1 MSLEIVGARKAF
13 GSVRA
18 VDGVEL
24 SVVKGEFF
32 ALLGPSGCGKTTLL
46 RMIAGIHPIDAGS
59 VTLNG
64 RDITRLPMHRRN
76 LAMVFQSYALF
87 PHLTAFDNVAFGLR
101 SRKIGAED
109 IKRRVAEALALVR
122 LEALA
127 SRYPAQMSGGQQQ
140 RVALARALAVRPDLL
155 LLDEPLSN
163 LDARLRDEMR
173 LEIRDLQRRLG
184 ITTILVTHDI
194 SEAFT
199 MSDRMGVMQEGKIL
213 QIGRAADIYNRPFNR
228 FIANFV
234 GPINELALTKI
245 EKYAGRMKGLANGEL
260 PVWLPESFEAC
271 PEDGE
276 AGELR
281 LILRPENLHIDAA
294 EGATD
299 NSFAAEIEDM
309 VFLGGGT
316 ECRIRIGSLKLLAT
330 LPSAA
335 ATLLR
340 PGGRV
345 RVGWNAE
352 DGVVT
357 RGR

>member
-13 GSVRA
+13 GSVHA
-18 VDGVEL
+18 LDGIDL

-46 RMIAGIHPIDAGS
+46 RIIAGIHPVDAGS

-64 RDITRLPMHRRN
+64 RDITRVPMHRRN

-87 PHLTAFDNVAFGLR
+87 PHLNAFDNVAFGLR
-101 SRKIGAED
+101 SRKISGED

-127 SRYPAQMSGGQQQ
+127 SRYPVQMSGGQQQ

-173 LEIRDLQRRLG
+173 MEIRDLQRRLG

-199 MSDRMGVMQEGKIL
+199 MSDRMGVMQEGKIV
-213 QIGRAADIYNRPFNR
+213 QIGRAVDIYNRPWNR

-234 GPINELALTKI
+234 GPINELALTRI
-245 EKYAGRMKGLANGEL
+245 ENHGGRMKGLANDEL
-260 PVWLPESFEAC
+260 PVWLPESFDAH
-271 PEDGE
+271 GE
-276 AGELR
+276 GGNAAQLR
-281 LILRPENLHIDAA
+281 LILRPESLHIDAA
-294 EGATD
+294 EGTTD
-299 NSFAAEIEDM
+299 NSFQAEIEDV

-316 ECRIRIGSLKLLAT
+316 ECRVRIGSLKLLAT

-335 ATLLR
+335 ASSLR

-345 RVGWNAE
+345 TVGWNAA

-357 RGR
+357 GGR